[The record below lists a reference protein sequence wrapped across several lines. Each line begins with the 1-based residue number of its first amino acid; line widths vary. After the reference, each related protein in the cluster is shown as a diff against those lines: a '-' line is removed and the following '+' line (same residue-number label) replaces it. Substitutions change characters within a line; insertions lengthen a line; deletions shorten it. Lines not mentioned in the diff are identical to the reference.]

1 MDYSSGETFGYDQV
15 YANTQLDNYDAPY
28 TTVAGDLPHR
38 TMKSAQMPSRE
49 PVASYYGTA
58 RRPYHSPDSS
68 LLGPEMQCATSE
80 NQITGK
86 EGDVSKQGMRGCS
99 CGCGHGIPGPVGQM
113 LDCGCGCRGAAKVSK
128 LREVKDKLL
137 SGDVDLNNVY
147 MFFIFML
154 AVILIVNSMNMK
166 HLKDQVK
173 MLTKAA
179 TQRGPAAGPGP
190 PA

>member
-1 MDYSSGETFGYDQV
+1 MMDWNDGSSYGYDAV

-68 LLGPEMQCATSE
+68 LLGPENPEVRASSSHHH
-80 NQITGK
+80 IV
-86 EGDVSKQGMRGCS
+86 GDDMTIVHPCG

-179 TQRGPAAGPGP
+179 TQRGPAQGP
-190 PA
+190 AT

>member
-1 MDYSSGETFGYDQV
+1 MEYNNGSGYGYDAV

-28 TTVAGDLPHR
+28 TTVVGDPPHR
-38 TMKSAQMPSRE
+38 TMKSAQMPSRN
-49 PVASYYGTA
+49 PVASYYDVA
-58 RRPYHSPDSS
+58 HRPYHSPDSS
-68 LLGPEMQCATSE
+68 LLGSE
-80 NQITGK
+80 NPKTYHLDGTTK
-86 EGDVSKQGMRGCS
+86 PLSRG
-99 CGCGHGIPGPVGQM
+99 CGCGCGSGIPGSVGKM
-113 LDCGCGCRGAAKVSK
+113 LDCGCGCMGAAKVSK

-179 TQRGPAAGPGP
+179 TRAPATGPGP
-190 PA
+190 PSPA